1 MPKRVEPH
9 HLEPIL
15 EIVGRFRSGAS
26 IRQIEAA
33 IDVEMPRRT
42 LQRWLASL
50 EKTGELV
57 RLGKGRATRY
67 CLPNSREITVTD
79 GIQTSISPVSG
90 ELYSPFSSEGLEIRA
105 IVSEPLS
112 RRVPVGYARE
122 FLDTYRPN
130 QSFYLP
136 DDLRQEMMDLGQL
149 PEQQIAGTYARQLL
163 DRLLIDL
170 SWNSSR
176 LEGNT
181 YSLLETAQLIE
192 QGEVAEGKDAREAQ
206 MILNH
211 KEAIEFLVSNGE
223 EIGFNR
229 HTVLN
234 LHALLSVNLLGDPQA
249 GGRLRTSRVDIS
261 GTVFHPLEMPQA
273 IEECFEQILATA
285 SAIDDPF
292 EQGFFIMVHLPY
304 LQPFIDVN
312 KGVTRLAANIPLIQ
326 NNLCPLSFV
335 EVGTNAYVQG
345 LLGIYEMNR
354 IELMRDMF
362 VWAYRRSVARY
373 SAIQQS
379 LGEPDA
385 FRVRYRQQFYEV
397 VHEIVAKRYSQAAA
411 TPEIRRFADANIKPE
426 DRDRFLEVVENELL
440 SLHEGNMARY
450 RIRPSE
456 FISWQELWS

>member
-1 MPKRVEPH
+1 MPKRVERH

-50 EKTGELV
+50 EKTGKLV

-249 GGRLRTSRVDIS
+249 GGRLRTSR
-261 GTVFHPLEMPQA
+261 G
-273 IEECFEQILATA
+273 
-285 SAIDDPF
+285 
-292 EQGFFIMVHLPY
+292 
-304 LQPFIDVN
+304 
-312 KGVTRLAANIPLIQ
+312 K
-326 NNLCPLSFV
+326 
-335 EVGTNAYVQG
+335 
-345 LLGIYEMNR
+345 
-354 IELMRDMF
+354 
-362 VWAYRRSVARY
+362 
-373 SAIQQS
+373 
-379 LGEPDA
+379 
-385 FRVRYRQQFYEV
+385 
-397 VHEIVAKRYSQAAA
+397 
-411 TPEIRRFADANIKPE
+411 
-426 DRDRFLEVVENELL
+426 
-440 SLHEGNMARY
+440 
-450 RIRPSE
+450 
-456 FISWQELWS
+456 